1 MLQEY
6 EERNRNNERND
17 ANQMHSPRI
26 RHRDESSPSS
36 RPDYDN
42 DDSSGNLVHFR
53 PSQDIQSSLL
63 QAAANANNNL
73 HRQPQLNL
81 FEGSNQRGA
90 TSTNNNNFGR
100 MQAQYRGVRDIL
112 EEDQAQGL
120 LHA

>member
-1 MLQEY
+1 M
-6 EERNRNNERND
+6 
-17 ANQMHSPRI
+17 
-26 RHRDESSPSS
+26 
-36 RPDYDN
+36 
-42 DDSSGNLVHFR
+42 HFR

-73 HRQPQLNL
+73 QRQPQLNL

-120 LHA
+120 LHAQLMDQFVNSEQ